1 MPAKPV
7 IALGADHRGYALK
20 EFLKERLVTLG
31 YQVVDMG
38 THSPESTHYP
48 LYARKV
54 AEAVARGEARFGIL
68 ICFTG
73 IGMSIAANKVRGVRA
88 ALVWRKE
95 LAELTRRHNNANV
108 LCLSGGFLPRERAWQ
123 YVQIFLNTPFEGGRH
138 QKRLDL
144 VAEIEDSQCPD

>member
-1 MPAKPV
+1 MAFKPV

-20 EFLKERLVTLG
+20 EFLKERLIATG
-31 YQVVDMG
+31 HQVIDMG

-54 AEAVARGEARFGIL
+54 AEAVARGEAQFGIL
-68 ICFTG
+68 ICYTG
-73 IGMSIAANKVRGVRA
+73 IGMSMAANKVRGVRA

-95 LAELTRRHNNANV
+95 LAALTRRHNNANV
-108 LCLSGGFLPRERAWQ
+108 LCLSGGFLGRERAWT

-138 QKRLDL
+138 QTRLDL
-144 VAEIEDSQCPD
+144 IAELEEAQCAD